1 MSRIIA
7 ISNQKGGVG
16 KTTTAIN
23 LSACLAEKGKKVLVI
38 DMDPQGNTTSGLGVD
53 KENVEHTSYELLLE
67 TVTVKETITKS
78 VMETLDVIPS
88 ERGLAG
94 AEIEIVGKD
103 NREFVLKNQLEK
115 VKDNYDFII
124 IDCPPSLNIL
134 TVNAMTTAD
143 TVIVPIQCEYF
154 ALEGLSELMYTIN
167 LIKERLN
174 EKLEIEGIV
183 FTMYDARTCLSL
195 QVVENVKEN
204 IDESIYKCIIP
215 RNVRLAEALVMVC
228 L

>member
-115 VKDNYDFII
+115 VNNNRLPTII
-124 IDCPPSLNIL
+124 K
-134 TVNAMTTAD
+134 
-143 TVIVPIQCEYF
+143 
-154 ALEGLSELMYTIN
+154 YT
-167 LIKERLN
+167 
-174 EKLEIEGIV
+174 
-183 FTMYDARTCLSL
+183 YS
-195 QVVENVKEN
+195 
-204 IDESIYKCIIP
+204 
-215 RNVRLAEALVMVC
+215 
-228 L
+228 

>member
-16 KTTTAIN
+16 KTTTEIN

-53 KENVEHTSYELLLE
+53 KENVEHTSYELLFE

-154 ALEGLSELMYTIN
+154 ALE
-167 LIKERLN
+167 
-174 EKLEIEGIV
+174 
-183 FTMYDARTCLSL
+183 
-195 QVVENVKEN
+195 
-204 IDESIYKCIIP
+204 
-215 RNVRLAEALVMVC
+215 
-228 L
+228 

>member
-1 MSRIIA
+1 MSWIIA
-7 ISNQKGGVG
+7 LSNQMVGVG

-124 IDCPPSLNIL
+124 IDCPPSLKIL
-134 TVNAMTTAD
+134 TVNEMTTAN
-143 TVIVPIQCEYF
+143 TVIVHIQWEYF
-154 ALEGLSELMYTIN
+154 A
-167 LIKERLN
+167 
-174 EKLEIEGIV
+174 
-183 FTMYDARTCLSL
+183 
-195 QVVENVKEN
+195 
-204 IDESIYKCIIP
+204 
-215 RNVRLAEALVMVC
+215 
-228 L
+228 

>member
-103 NREFVLKNQLEK
+103 NREFILKNQIEK
-115 VKDNYDFII
+115 VKKDLEDAEQHLRKCELELQHFNN
-124 IDCPPSLNIL
+124 NI
-134 TVNAMTTAD
+134 
-143 TVIVPIQCEYF
+143 
-154 ALEGLSELMYTIN
+154 
-167 LIKERLN
+167 
-174 EKLEIEGIV
+174 
-183 FTMYDARTCLSL
+183 
-195 QVVENVKEN
+195 
-204 IDESIYKCIIP
+204 
-215 RNVRLAEALVMVC
+215 
-228 L
+228 